1 MLSYKLKLKLAFL
14 HNVFFSLQKQ
24 RELHRIEL
32 NGWKKLIPKF
42 QV

>member
-14 HNVFFSLQKQ
+14 LKVFFLHKR

-32 NGWKKLIPKF
+32 NGWKKLIAKF